1 MRVPWWLRRWSVC
14 LQCRRPGFYP
24 WVGKIPWRRKWQP
37 TPVLLPRKSH
47 GQRSLV
53 SMGSQRVRHNWAT
66 SVSLHFII
74 LAVDYRYGTK
84 NIFSTSSKNHILT
97 SLWRTLSGTA
107 SVADSS
113 QLGSFW
119 NFIFINGQTLY
130 YSNSWKETALS
141 INSKSELI
149 QKALIFGSGD
159 HYITFCESSLF
170 ICPVL

>member
-1 MRVPWWLRRWSVC
+1 MFSTTFVSHCYTSFPGEGNGNPLQYSC
-14 LQCRRPGFYP
+14 LENPMDGGAWCPLGCKQSDTTER
-24 WVGKIPWRRKWQP
+24 
-37 TPVLLPRKSH
+37 
-47 GQRSLV
+47 
-53 SMGSQRVRHNWAT
+53 
-66 SVSLHFII
+66 LHFHFTLLYQLLTIDM
-74 LAVDYRYGTK
+74 VQK

-107 SVADSS
+107 LVADSS

-119 NFIFINGQTLY
+119 NFIFINGQTLD

-141 INSKSELI
+141 INSKPELI

-170 ICPVL
+170 IHPVLQLLTFPGHILNEH